1 MVGKFPLKLKLIT
14 NIFESGMFQEQN
26 PCPMKKIPN
35 PRTTILLIWSVFDVR
50 DHYWFRSL
58 LIHVLYSLFVY
69 TPFQT
74 VLQRKNTLLSTT
86 NKYLF
91 ILNSPLPSYQDTY
104 WRHSVKVYQSLW
116 TTILRRHFHL
126 QNFSQNTKTR
136 QQVNQK
142 QIIFPQ
148 ASQ

>member
-26 PCPMKKIPN
+26 PCPMKKIPD

-50 DHYWFRSL
+50 DHYWFRPL
-58 LIHVLYSLFVY
+58 LIRVLYSLFVY

-104 WRHSVKVYQSLW
+104 
-116 TTILRRHFHL
+116 
-126 QNFSQNTKTR
+126 
-136 QQVNQK
+136 
-142 QIIFPQ
+142 
-148 ASQ
+148 